1 MSPEPSLKHHL
12 IEVVGLANREGR
24 DFLVIGGLC
33 VTLYGIER
41 LTRDIDLL
49 IPERDSLAWRL
60 MLERLGYRFLHGT
73 HAFQQF
79 DGVAMGRPPLDL
91 MLVDDATWGKL
102 DALARTVPLD
112 ASTSARLPEPLHC
125 VAMKLKAVTSTQ
137 RRADNQ
143 DWGDILNLFRL
154 FRIDPADGR
163 TRELV
168 LRYGDAALL
177 DRLRADLERLP

>member
-1 MSPEPSLKHHL
+1 MNPPPSLKDHL
-12 IEVVGLANREGR
+12 IDVVALANREGR
-24 DFLVIGGLC
+24 EFLIIGGLC
-33 VTLYGIER
+33 VTLYGVER

-49 IPERDSLAWRL
+49 IPERDALAWRL
-60 MLERLGYRFLHGT
+60 MLERLGYRFIHGT

-79 DGVAMGRPPLDL
+79 EGLDLERPPLDL

-102 DALARTVPLD
+102 DTRARTVTLD
-112 ASTSARLPEPLHC
+112 ASTTARLPEPLHC
-125 VAMKLKAVTSTQ
+125 VAMKLKAVTSPQ

-154 FRIDPADGR
+154 FQIDPADER